1 MGHNTTIGS
10 GQREPLQTHYTI
22 HSEQRQTLLTCLNP
36 GSLVGII
43 FGGLA
48 IFTSGIAWKDSTFV
62 KTSTGS
68 TRARSRADY
77 NHQAHVNDAKAKNN
91 QKKKTTMYDFIIAD
105 GSH

>member
-1 MGHNTTIGS
+1 M
-10 GQREPLQTHYTI
+10 
-22 HSEQRQTLLTCLNP
+22 LTCLNP